1 MAENKIKFLKFELY
15 RPSARTKRIFLQ
27 ILAAAAL
34 CGFLGAV
41 CIFSLS
47 AAIVSKTEEKVISA
61 DEAALLADIDCI
73 IVLGCGVR
81 ADGTPSDMLA
91 DRVAVGISLYK
102 SGASDRLLMSG
113 DHGREGYD
121 EVNVMKSLAVD
132 EGIEPDDV
140 FCDHAG
146 FSTYESIYRAR
157 DIFLAD
163 KVIIVTQRYHL
174 HRALYIAEKL
184 GLDAWGVS
192 ADLRSY
198 AGQTVRDVREIAARA
213 KDFFFS
219 LVEPEPTFLGDAIP
233 ISGSGSLS
241 DG

>member
-146 FSTYESIYRAR
+146 FSTYETVYRAKEV
-157 DIFLAD
+157 FEAD
-163 KVIIVTQRYHL
+163 KVIIITQEYHL
-174 HRALYIAEKL
+174 YRALYIAEKL
-184 GLDAWGVS
+184 DIEAYGVS
-192 ADLRSY
+192 SDLNKY
-198 AGQTVRDVREIAARA
+198 AGQSMRDFREILARC
-213 KDFFFS
+213 KDWAMCIFK
-219 LVEPEPTFLGDAIP
+219 PEPTYLGDVIP
-233 ISGSGSLS
+233 VNGNG
-241 DG
+241 DVTND